1 MSGCGVCSQGEFIS
15 MAIATINKKWEF
27 IIPKEIRD
35 KCDWIKPGKTIGIDV
50 LDDGTFV
57 LVNTENPPQE
67 NPT

>member
-1 MSGCGVCSQGEFIS
+1 